1 MVIITVISTSISLVL
16 YIVTIFK
23 INFSMLIIMVL
34 TNLITIVMPVIFDKN
49 IKVLREDVLVTKT
62 KLNSVFQDFISG
74 SNIIKN
80 LFAMDKWL
88 GNVQKYKLN
97 YTDSE
102 LNFRKYRVKTNIL
115 LGLASYGGWFIL
127 VFYGAY
133 SVYNS
138 VLTVGEFIACFQISE
153 MIITPM
159 RGLAYSLSSLSG
171 GKQIRNNFEKRYS

>member
-1 MVIITVISTSISLVL
+1 MSSEVFKSLTDSEYIDLKNDVVSEYNVDLNSNIDSLIEEYYMVIITVISTSISLVL

-34 TNLITIVMPVIFDKN
+34 TNLITIVMPVIFEKN

-115 LGLASYGGWFIL
+115 LGLASYGG
-127 VFYGAY
+127 
-133 SVYNS
+133 
-138 VLTVGEFIACFQISE
+138 
-153 MIITPM
+153 
-159 RGLAYSLSSLSG
+159 
-171 GKQIRNNFEKRYS
+171 

>member
-1 MVIITVISTSISLVL
+1 MSSEVFKSLTDSEYIDLKNDVVSEYNVDLNSNIDSLIEEYYMVIITVISTSISLVL

-34 TNLITIVMPVIFDKN
+34 TNLITIVMPVIFEKN

-80 LFAMDKWL
+80 LVAMDKWL
-88 GNVQKYKLN
+88 GDVQKYKLN

-115 LGLASYGGWFIL
+115 LGLASYGG
-127 VFYGAY
+127 
-133 SVYNS
+133 
-138 VLTVGEFIACFQISE
+138 
-153 MIITPM
+153 
-159 RGLAYSLSSLSG
+159 
-171 GKQIRNNFEKRYS
+171 

>member
-1 MVIITVISTSISLVL
+1 LSSEVFKSLTDSEYIDLKNDVVSEYNVDLNSNIDSLIEEYYMVIITVISTSISLVL

-34 TNLITIVMPVIFDKN
+34 TNLITIVMPVIFEKN

-80 LFAMDKWL
+80 LVAMDKWL
-88 GNVQKYKLN
+88 GDVQKYKLN

-115 LGLASYGGWFIL
+115 LGLASYGG
-127 VFYGAY
+127 
-133 SVYNS
+133 
-138 VLTVGEFIACFQISE
+138 
-153 MIITPM
+153 
-159 RGLAYSLSSLSG
+159 
-171 GKQIRNNFEKRYS
+171 